1 MGTRGS
7 WDDAYQWALGK
18 EVKLSTTGEKM
29 KNQAMA
35 MEALGYLEKSIVDD
49 TLIKMIDDAFNMN
62 ATDPDQN

>member
-35 MEALGYLEKSIVDD
+35 MGALGYLEKSIVDD
-49 TLIKMIDDAFNMN
+49 TLIKMIDEAFNMN

>member
-35 MEALGYLEKSIVDD
+35 MGALGYLEKSIVDD